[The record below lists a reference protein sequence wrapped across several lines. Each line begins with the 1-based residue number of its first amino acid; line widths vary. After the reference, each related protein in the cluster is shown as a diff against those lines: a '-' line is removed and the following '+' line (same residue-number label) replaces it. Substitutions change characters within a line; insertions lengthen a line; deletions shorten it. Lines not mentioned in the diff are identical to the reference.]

1 MKKLAVL
8 AVAGLMSVTT
18 SAKDWA
24 LISQTSKA
32 DFYIDLDSIDFSG
45 RYPQAFIKYAYNQV
59 RMPAADGIKF
69 NEAVVLHQFDCKSR
83 PMRLKS
89 LSVLYKLNG
98 VVAYH
103 VSSPDDWIIYYP
115 GTASEDIT
123 KFICSY

>member
-1 MKKLAVL
+1 MKKLAIL

-69 NEAVVLHQFDCKSR
+69 NEAVVLH
-83 PMRLKS
+83 
-89 LSVLYKLNG
+89 
-98 VVAYH
+98 
-103 VSSPDDWIIYYP
+103 
-115 GTASEDIT
+115 
-123 KFICSY
+123 